1 MLGNRPMSD
10 WVAQYSQSH
19 QHPLNRVLHTWGIP
33 MIAVSVI
40 LGIASLFVSGLWM
53 VALALFVV
61 GWVLQFVGHAMEGQ
75 PPEFFKDW
83 RFLLVGL
90 RWWIARLEGRGIRV
104 LPFDSSTTCR
114 RQAFTSTRSGRR
126 HFPYSSRKQIAAMM
140 VAGIAPASNPIGK
153 MPSSKCWLRIAC
165 HQPDWAHSRSP
176 AQPAARHRAGNHRVL
191 SGGIQV
197 WHQRR
202 QVGGDEA
209 RCR

>member
-61 GWVLQFVGHAMEGQ
+61 GWVLQFVGHAVEGQ

-83 RFLLVGL
+83 RFLFVGL
-90 RWWIARLEGRGIRV
+90 RWWLAKI
-104 LPFDSSTTCR
+104 
-114 RQAFTSTRSGRR
+114 SGR
-126 HFPYSSRKQIAAMM
+126 A
-140 VAGIAPASNPIGK
+140 
-153 MPSSKCWLRIAC
+153 
-165 HQPDWAHSRSP
+165 
-176 AQPAARHRAGNHRVL
+176 
-191 SGGIQV
+191 
-197 WHQRR
+197 
-202 QVGGDEA
+202 
-209 RCR
+209 